1 MTAAQAAHRQNA
13 EAGYFHPASVFFA
26 HVVRCPDHAVRRNG
40 QSRQNRQPRRF
51 RSPSPQN
58 HWNLRSWRN

>member
-26 HVVRCPDHAVRRNG
+26 HVVRRPDHAVRRNG
-40 QSRQNRQPRRF
+40 QSRQNRQLRRF
-51 RSPSPQN
+51 RSPSSQRQ
-58 HWNLRSWRN
+58 WNLRSRSN